1 MRSRPAASSVAR
13 QLMGDELADTPGRV
27 KLWGIEVFA
36 AAAEELSISAAARR
50 LGASP
55 SAVSQQLTNLE
66 AALASPLLDR
76 TARPM
81 VLTPAGALFLRRAQ
95 TILTEAAAARAE
107 LASRDLS
114 RLTTLSLG
122 MIEDL
127 EADVTPA
134 LLSAMGERLEST
146 RFRLETGAS
155 HRLYDRLE
163 SRALDVVV
171 AAEAD
176 APAPWMEPHSLL
188 EDPFVAVVPK
198 GLLNGVDP
206 LRKLRTTPL
215 IRYTQRHL
223 MGRQIADHL
232 AREALR
238 VEHRYEIDS
247 YHSIVAMVARGAGWS
262 ILTPLGI
269 MRAGRLADEVD
280 VAPLP
285 FAPLSRRISLVAR
298 ADSLWDM
305 PGELAGTLRPLLDC
319 LIVAPSRARMPWL
332 GDALRVL

>member
-1 MRSRPAASSVAR
+1 M
-13 QLMGDELADTPGRV
+13 ADTPGRV
-27 KLWGIEVFA
+27 TLWGIEVFA

-66 AALASPLLDR
+66 TALATPLLDR
-76 TARPM
+76 SARPLA
-81 VLTPAGALFLRRAQ
+81 LTPAGALFLRRAQ

-114 RLTTLSLG
+114 QLSTLNLG

-134 LLSAMGERLEST
+134 LLTEFGARLEST
-146 RFRLETGAS
+146 RFGLQTGAS

-163 SRALDVVV
+163 SRALDVIV
-171 AAEAD
+171 AAEVGPA
-176 APAPWMEPHSLL
+176 APWMELHPLL

-198 GLLNGVDP
+198 GHLAGVDP

-247 YHSIVAMVARGAGWS
+247 YHSILAMVAGGAGWS

-269 MRAGRLADEVD
+269 MRAGRFTDEID
-280 VAPLP
+280 IAPLP
-285 FAPLSRRISLVAR
+285 FAPMSRRISLVAR

-305 PGELAGTLRPLLDC
+305 PKDLAVTLRGLLDS
-319 LIVAPSRARMPWL
+319 LIVTPSRARMPWL

>member
-1 MRSRPAASSVAR
+1 M
-13 QLMGDELADTPGRV
+13 ADTQGRV
-27 KLWGIEVFA
+27 TLWGIEVFA
-36 AAAEELSISAAARR
+36 AAAEELSISASARR

-66 AALASPLLDR
+66 TALSTTLLDR
-76 TARPM
+76 SARPM

-95 TILTEAAAARAE
+95 RILTEAAAARAE

-114 RLTTLSLG
+114 QLTTLGLG

-134 LLSAMGERLEST
+134 LLAEMGQKLEGT

-155 HRLYDRLE
+155 HRLYDRLD

-171 AAEAD
+171 AAETD
-176 APAPWMEPHSLL
+176 ALAPWMELHPLL
-188 EDPFVAVVPK
+188 DDPFVAVVPK
-198 GLLNGVDP
+198 GLLVGGDS

-215 IRYTQRHL
+215 IRYTKRHL

-247 YHSIVAMVARGAGWS
+247 YHSILAMVARGAGWS

-269 MRAGRLADEVD
+269 MRAGRFTAEVD
-280 VAPLP
+280 IAPLP
-285 FAPLSRRISLVAR
+285 FAPISRRISLVAR
-298 ADSLWDM
+298 AEALWDM
-305 PGELAGTLRPLLDC
+305 PRDIAGRLRPLLND
-319 LIVAPSRARMPWL
+319 LIVAPSHARMPWL

>member
-1 MRSRPAASSVAR
+1 M
-13 QLMGDELADTPGRV
+13 ADTPGRV
-27 KLWGIEVFA
+27 TLWGIEVFA
-36 AAAEELSISAAARR
+36 AAAEELSISSAARR

-66 AALASPLLDR
+66 TALASQLLDR
-76 TARPM
+76 SARPM
-81 VLTPAGALFLRRAQ
+81 ALTPAGTLFLRRAQ

-114 RLTTLSLG
+114 QLTTLSLG

-134 LLSAMGERLEST
+134 LLSEIGGRLEGT

-176 APAPWMEPHSLL
+176 APAPWMELHPLL
-188 EDPFVAVVPK
+188 MDPFVAVTPK
-198 GLLNGVDP
+198 GLIGSADP

-215 IRYTQRHL
+215 IRYTHRHM
-223 MGRQIADHL
+223 MGRQITDHL

-247 YHSIVAMVARGAGWS
+247 YHSILAMVARGAGWS
-262 ILTPLGI
+262 MLTPLGI
-269 MRAGRLADEVD
+269 MRAGRFMDAVD
-280 VAPLP
+280 IVPLP
-285 FAPLSRRISLVAR
+285 FAPLSRQISLVTR
-298 ADSLWDM
+298 ADSLWGM
-305 PGELAGTLRPLLDC
+305 PAELAGTLRPLLDS

>member
-1 MRSRPAASSVAR
+1 MA
-13 QLMGDELADTPGRV
+13 ETPGRV
-27 KLWGIEVFA
+27 TLWGIEVFA
-36 AAAEELSISAAARR
+36 ATAEERSLTAAARR

-66 AALASPLLDR
+66 TALRTPLLDR
-76 TARPM
+76 TARPLT
-81 VLTPAGALFLRRAQ
+81 LTPAGVLFLRRAQ
-95 TILTEAAAARAE
+95 TILNEAAAARAE

-114 RLTTLSLG
+114 QLTSLNLG

-134 LLSAMGERLEST
+134 LLAAMGDRLGGT
-146 RFRLETGAS
+146 RFLLETGAS
-155 HRLYDRLE
+155 HRLYDRLDT
-163 SRALDVVV
+163 RALDVIV
-171 AAEAD
+171 AAEVA
-176 APAPWMEPHSLL
+176 APSSRVELHPLL
-188 EDPFVAVVPK
+188 EDPYVAVVPK
-198 GLLNGVDP
+198 GLLDGVDP

-215 IRYTQRHL
+215 IRYSSRLL

-232 AREALR
+232 SREAMR
-238 VEHRYEIDS
+238 VDHRYEIDS
-247 YHSIVAMVARGAGWS
+247 YHSILALVAQGAGWS

-269 MRAGRLADEVD
+269 MRAGRFTDEVD

-285 FAPLSRRISLVAR
+285 FAPLSRQISLAAR
-298 ADSLWDM
+298 ADTLWDM
-305 PGELAGTLRPLLDC
+305 PKELAETLRPLLDD